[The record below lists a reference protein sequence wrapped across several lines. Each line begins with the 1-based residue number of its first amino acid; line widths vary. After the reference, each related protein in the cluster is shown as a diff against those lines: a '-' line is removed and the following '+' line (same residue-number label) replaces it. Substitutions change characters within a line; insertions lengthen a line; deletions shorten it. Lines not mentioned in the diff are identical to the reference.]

1 MKYELTIPGTPIAK
15 GRPRVGRYGTYT
27 PKKTADFES
36 YVKYCWA
43 AEYGGLKPSD
53 RPLTAELVF
62 YMPIP
67 KSVSK
72 KARAA
77 MEQGQAHTKK
87 PDLDNMAKA
96 VLDAL
101 NGLAYTDDSHIY
113 DLKVSKIYSER
124 PRTEVML
131 RETGDCKEST

>member
-1 MKYELTIPGTPIAK
+1 MTYELTIPGPPITK
-15 GRPRVGRYGTYT
+15 GRPRVSRYGTYT

-36 YVKYCWA
+36 YVQYCWA
-43 AEYGGLKPSD
+43 AVYGGLNPTDKPL
-53 RPLTAELVF
+53 RAELVF

-77 MEQGQAHTKK
+77 MEQGQAHIKK

-101 NGLAYTDDSHIY
+101 NGLAYADDSQIY
-113 DLKVSKIYSER
+113 DLKVSKRYSDR
-124 PRTEVML
+124 PRTEVIL
-131 RETGDCKEST
+131 EETTNV